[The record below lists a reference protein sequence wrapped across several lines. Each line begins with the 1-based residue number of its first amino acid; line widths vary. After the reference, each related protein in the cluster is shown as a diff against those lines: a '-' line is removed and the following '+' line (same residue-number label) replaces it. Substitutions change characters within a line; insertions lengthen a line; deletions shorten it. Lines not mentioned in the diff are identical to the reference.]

1 MEACVKILAILL
13 PNGIIAALYG
23 PTSGRQG
30 DKSLVHHSNI
40 DNYLFQLCQQ
50 HYGNAMYFTYGDDI
64 FAGYWYCLRTQHK
77 PTAAM
82 PLTAIQE
89 EENANMKSARQ
100 CIELSY
106 AKVEQNWPMIN
117 RKDSFKVDQDA
128 ERVWAEIR
136 VMYLLTN
143 FRVCQLE
150 GSTMSGSRGFACPP
164 PSLAQYLA
172 M

>member
-1 MEACVKILAILL
+1 MT
-13 PNGIIAALYG
+13 AAMYG
-23 PTSGRQG
+23 PTSGRQS
-30 DKSLVHHSNI
+30 DKT
-40 DNYLFQLCQQ
+40 LFRLAEFDDFLRDLCGQF
-50 HYGNAMYFTYGDDI
+50 HNNTLYCTYGDDI

-106 AKVEQNWPMIN
+106 AKVESNWPMIN
-117 RKDSFKVDQDA
+117 RKDSFKVDENA
-128 ERVWAEIR
+128 ERVWSEIR

-150 GSTMSGSRGFACPP
+150 GSTMTGTRGFQCPP
-164 PSLAQYLA
+164 PSLEEYLA